1 MTTNLYQVAH
11 EYRLALESED
21 DEAIESAG
29 TDLTV
34 KARNVVAWALN
45 REAQCVAIKHER
57 DRLDAL
63 LKAEQG
69 RADWARAWL
78 LKGMQQAGISELNL
92 DTMIIKVKTNPPS
105 VQVQDGAI
113 ESGLLEDRF
122 IRTKTIREADKAAIK
137 KAMLEDGEVI
147 AGCTITRAQRVEI
160 K

>member
-1 MTTNLYQVAH
+1 MVNLYEVAH
-11 EYRLALESED
+11 EYRIALESGD
-21 DEAIESAG
+21 DAAIDSTG
-29 TDLTV
+29 TDLTI
-34 KARNVVAWALN
+34 KAANVVAWTLN

-78 LKGMQQAGISELNL
+78 LKGMQEAGISELNL
-92 DTMIIKVKTNPPS
+92 NTMIIKLKDNPPA
-105 VQVQDGAI
+105 VHVQDGAI

-122 IRTKTIREADKAAIK
+122 VRTKIFREADKTTIK
-137 KAMLEDGEVI
+137 KAILEDGEII
-147 AGCTITRAQRVEI
+147 AGCTITRGQRVEI

>member
-1 MTTNLYQVAH
+1 MSNLYEVAH
-11 EYRLALESED
+11 KYWLALEVGD
-21 DEAIESAG
+21 DEAIEAAG
-29 TDLTV
+29 TDLTE

-69 RADWARAWL
+69 RAEWARAWL
-78 LKGMQQAGISELNL
+78 LKGMQQAGIDELNL
-92 DTMIIKVKTNPPS
+92 GTMIVKVKDNPPA
-105 VQVQDGAI
+105 VHVQDGAI

-122 IRTKTIREADKAAIK
+122 IRTKIIREADKTAIK
-137 KAMLEDGEVI
+137 KAMLEDGEII
-147 AGCTITRAQRVEI
+147 AGCTITRGQRVEI

>member
-1 MTTNLYQVAH
+1 MTDFYTVAH
-11 EYRLALESED
+11 EYRVALESGD

-29 TDLTV
+29 TDLTI

-69 RADWARAWL
+69 RAEWARAWL
-78 LKGMQQAGISELNL
+78 MKGMQQAGISELNL
-92 DTMIIKVKTNPPS
+92 DTMIVKLKDNPPA

-122 IRTKTIREADKAAIK
+122 IRTKIIREADKTAIK
-137 KAMLEDGEVI
+137 KAMLEDGEII
-147 AGCTITRAQRVEI
+147 AGCTITRGQRVEI